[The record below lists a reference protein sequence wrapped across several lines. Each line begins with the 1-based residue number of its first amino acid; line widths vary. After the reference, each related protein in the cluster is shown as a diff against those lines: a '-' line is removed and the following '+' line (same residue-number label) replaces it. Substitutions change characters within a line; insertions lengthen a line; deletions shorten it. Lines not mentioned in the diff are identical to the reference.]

1 MKTTALVVAGALA
14 VLAAGMGSRSLLPWL
29 QAAPQAS
36 ATPPPVLQAG
46 DVLAPFDA
54 QGIDGVSKHISFP
67 EGTNTVLL
75 FFLSGCPH
83 CHRMMPEW
91 NRAFA
96 GRPPNLAVVGVLMD
110 MEPPG
115 FLEKMPVA
123 FPVVRAPSIAFL
135 HSIKVY
141 RAPLTLRVA
150 PGGRVE
156 DLGPG
161 ELEPLRLLELFRR

>member
-1 MKTTALVVAGALA
+1 MRVMAVA
-14 VLAAGMGSRSLLPWL
+14 VLGVLTLLAAAHGSSSLLPWL
-29 QAAPQAS
+29 QAAPPQ
-36 ATPPPVLQAG
+36 ATPAPVLQAG
-46 DVLAPFDA
+46 DVIAPFDA
-54 QGIDGVSKHISFP
+54 QGIDGVTRHIQFP
-67 EGTNTVLL
+67 DGTNTVLI

-91 NRAFA
+91 NKSFA
-96 GRPPNLAVVGVLMD
+96 SRPPNLAVVGVLMD

-115 FLEKMPVA
+115 FFEKMPVA

-135 HSIKVY
+135 HSLKVF

-156 DLGPG
+156 DVAPG
-161 ELEPLRLLELFRR
+161 ELEPLKLIELFRR